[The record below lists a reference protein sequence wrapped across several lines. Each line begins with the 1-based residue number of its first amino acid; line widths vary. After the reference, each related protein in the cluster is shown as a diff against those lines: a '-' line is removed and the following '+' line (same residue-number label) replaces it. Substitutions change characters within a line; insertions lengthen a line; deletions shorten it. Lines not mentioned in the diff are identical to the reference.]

1 MLRYI
6 SIFLL
11 VVSIMSCEKEPFEI
25 EEVQPPPV
33 DTLTVYA
40 MGVESYVW
48 DSVNNTTIVNYKY
61 YAWDSFDM
69 PVYMLAWLATNPP
82 TYTQSDWLTWAMDT
96 SNTNPDYFIYTTSDY
111 YMNIY
116 DVSHWNGD
124 YEYNQLDLSDLI
136 INGDSIVPL

>member
-1 MLRYI
+1 
-6 SIFLL
+6 
-11 VVSIMSCEKEPFEI
+11 MSCEKEPLEI
-25 EEVQPPPV
+25 VEVQQPPV

-48 DSVNNTTIVNYKY
+48 DSVNNTTIINYKY

-82 TYTQSDWLTWAMDT
+82 TDAQSDWLEWAMDT

-116 DVSHWNGD
+116 DVSYWNGD

>member
-6 SIFLL
+6 TIFFLA
-11 VVSIMSCEKEPFEI
+11 VSFMSCEKEPLEI
-25 EEVQPPPV
+25 VEVQQPPV

-48 DSVNNTTIVNYKY
+48 DSVNNITIVNYKY

-82 TYTQSDWLTWAMDT
+82 TDTQSDWLTWAMDT

-124 YEYNQLDLSDLI
+124 YEYNQFSMADLLL
-136 INGDSIVPL
+136 NGDVVVQL